1 MISFAKN
8 IFQKLTETLPLAKCR
23 FWGKIHGRTQ
33 NYIIAE
39 TQVLFFLPSKTKST
53 FSSEKAKMKK
63 KRKRKRRKKMKKKTK
78 KIMMKVGTDN
88 NKE

>member
-1 MISFAKN
+1 
-8 IFQKLTETLPLAKCR
+8 LTETLPLAKCR

-39 TQVLFFLPSKTKST
+39 TQVILFLASKNHQS

-78 KIMMKVGTDN
+78 KIMMKVGPKI